1 MNDKNAS
8 LDPKQQVTE
17 KRLSHINIF
26 YSAFGNFLTGLFCI
40 AQYFLTGTPFLGYIT
55 AAILAIIFIPT
66 YYFSHAKMSVK
77 NESLWDYFTSC
88 ANIIGELNPIFLALG
103 IYFSINA
110 CLEYTIIWIVME
122 VGQIILYII
131 AFKKHYPNWGNK
143 LYTAVFKWLK
153 TNIAF
158 IITVLLSITFFVL
171 WYINPQE
178 NRYAD
183 LWLNLSASFIASS
196 ITIAV
201 IDRIIKKQKEQNEKP
216 LRSAMYRDIQ
226 LFTSRFVSLWQ
237 EMYLHSVEDRV
248 NMSAEEL
255 FCTDTINI
263 IRGHLDLSCNANV
276 LPKQTWFS
284 HIENSRK
291 DLVER
296 GEKILSMYSGVA
308 EPEAIQAIHHII
320 TDNTLL
326 GRLKLIALIHG
337 HDTVNHIPRPT
348 ILASYTSDPADADS
362 IMISQLF
369 SWCRKQYNLLHE
381 AKQDNAVDLF
391 PIPDTLNLGDA
402 KCNPSSAITAEKLNS
417 MIQRFDEWSKKQSE
431 GNSTT

>member
-1 MNDKNAS
+1 MSDNKS
-8 LDPKQQVTE
+8 SMDPKQQVAK

-55 AAILAIIFIPT
+55 IGILAIIFVPT
-66 YYFSHAKMSVK
+66 YYFTHAKISIK
-77 NESLWDYFTSC
+77 NEPLWDYFTSC
-88 ANIIGELNPIFLALG
+88 ANIIGELNPFFLALG
-103 IYFSINA
+103 IYFSLNA
-110 CLEYTIIWIVME
+110 SLEYTILWIVME
-122 VGQIILYII
+122 VGQIVLYII
-131 AFKKHYPNWGNK
+131 AFKKHYPNWGKK
-143 LYTAVFKWLK
+143 LCATIHKWLK
-153 TNIAF
+153 RNIAF
-158 IITVLLSITFFVL
+158 LITVLLSIAFFVL
-171 WYINPQE
+171 WYISPQE

-201 IDRIIKKQKEQNEKP
+201 IDRIITRQKEQNEKP
-216 LRSAMYRDIQ
+216 LRFAMYRDIQ

-255 FCTDTINI
+255 FCADTINT

-326 GRLKLIALIHG
+326 GRLELIALIHG
-337 HDTVNHIPRPT
+337 HDTANHIPRPT
-348 ILASYTSDPADADS
+348 ILASYTSEPADADT

-369 SWCRKQYNLLHE
+369 SWCRKQYSLLHE

-402 KCNPSSAITAEKLNS
+402 KCNLSAAITAAKLSS
-417 MIQRFDEWSKKQSE
+417 MIQRFDEWQKEQTSS
-431 GNSTT
+431 NSSQ

>member
-1 MNDKNAS
+1 MNDNKAS
-8 LDPKQQVTE
+8 LDPKQQVAE

-40 AQYFLTGTPFLGYIT
+40 AQYFLTGTPFFGYIT
-55 AAILAIIFIPT
+55 IGILAVIFIPT
-66 YYFSHAKMSVK
+66 YYFTHAKISIK
-77 NESLWDYFTSC
+77 NEPLWDYFTSC

-103 IYFSINA
+103 IYFSLNA
-110 CLEYTIIWIVME
+110 CLEYTILWIAME
-122 VGQIILYII
+122 IAQISFYII
-131 AFKKHYPNWGNK
+131 ALKKHYPNWGKK
-143 LYTAVFKWLK
+143 LCAAVFKWFK
-153 TNIAF
+153 SNIAL
-158 IITVLLSITFFVL
+158 IITVVLSIVFFVL
-171 WYINPQE
+171 WYIAPPE
-178 NRYAD
+178 NRFAD

-201 IDRIIKKQKEQNEKP
+201 IDRIIKKQKAQNEKP

-248 NMSAEEL
+248 NMSVEEL
-255 FCTDTINI
+255 FSANTINA

-296 GEKILSMYSGVA
+296 GEKILSMYSVVA

-326 GRLKLIALIHG
+326 GRLDLIALIHR
-337 HDTVNHIPRPT
+337 HDTANHIPRPT
-348 ILASYTSDPADADS
+348 ILASYTSEPDDADS

-369 SWCRKQYNLLHE
+369 SWCRKQYSLLHE
-381 AKQDNAVDLF
+381 AKQDNTVDLF
-391 PIPDTLNLGDA
+391 PIPEALNLGDT
-402 KCNPSSAITAEKLNS
+402 KGTPSSAITAEKLSS
-417 MIQRFDEWSKKQSE
+417 MIQQFDEWRKMQNKDNTSA
-431 GNSTT
+431 